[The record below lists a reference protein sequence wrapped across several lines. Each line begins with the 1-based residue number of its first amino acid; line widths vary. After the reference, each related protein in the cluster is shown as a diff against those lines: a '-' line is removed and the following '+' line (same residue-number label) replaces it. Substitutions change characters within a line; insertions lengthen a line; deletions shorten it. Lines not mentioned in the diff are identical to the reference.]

1 MNLKG
6 TVSTLPDAKGNLYV
20 MCGIIR
26 TQTNVNDLAYS
37 QEAEITTPTLKGTS
51 TSTGKMRMSKT
62 MSISS
67 EINLLGKTSD
77 EAIAELEKYLD
88 DAYISHIPSVRVVH
102 GKGTGALRTAVHNYL
117 RRQKIVA
124 DYRLG
129 EYGEGDAGVTIVT
142 FK

>member
-1 MNLKG
+1 
-6 TVSTLPDAKGNLYV
+6 

-37 QEAEITTPTLKGTS
+37 QEAEITTPTMKGTS